1 MSFDFGPVM
10 SIKDRGVTGPATVV
24 IQGIGVGMISC
35 APTTVW
41 LVICIML
48 CAALDGSYGVAI
60 AAVGMLATLGITL
73 ATDAYGPVADNAGG
87 LAEMDPDIDS
97 SVRLLTDS
105 LDALGNTTA
114 ATGKGFA
121 IASAV
126 LTSLSLMQ
134 AFKEQVMPSPAEMV
148 TAVLQATAAGTEP
161 PEILDFAVDHPTVL
175 SGILLGAM
183 MPMLFAAL
191 TMISVGKAAA
201 EIIIEVRTQFRENPK
216 LKECIVKASAGE
228 TIAAEDDVLP
238 NSDRC
243 VEISTLSSVREMIAP
258 GLYAILIPLMVGFSV
273 GPKCLMGLL
282 AGAIASGCMNA
293 IMMSN
298 AGGAWDNS
306 KKLCEKLA
314 IKKTDQGK
322 ACVVGDTVG
331 DPFKD
336 TSGPA
341 LNILIKLMSMVSLT
355 VAPLMEG
362 KEDWKD
368 WMYGMAPTAIFV
380 VASLIL
386 SPLVMDIVG
395 WSDPLK
401 DLIQG
406 SQSSDEKRDSAKS
419 LSTDATKESQL
430 KPQAVVP
437 APQETAEA

>member
-1 MSFDFGPVM
+1 
-10 SIKDRGVTGPATVV
+10 
-24 IQGIGVGMISC
+24 
-35 APTTVW
+35 
-41 LVICIML
+41 
-48 CAALDGSYGVAI
+48 
-60 AAVGMLATLGITL
+60 
-73 ATDAYGPVADNAGG
+73 VADNAGG
-87 LAEMDPDIDS
+87 LAEMDPTIPKE
-97 SVRLLTDS
+97 VRAKTDA

-134 AFKEQVMPSPAEMV
+134 AFKKRVSPNGVMIFE
-148 TAVLQATAAGTEP
+148 
-161 PEILDFAVDHPTVL
+161 VDHPTVL
-175 SGILLGAM
+175 SGILLGSM

-201 EIIIEVRTQFRENPK
+201 EIIVEVRRQFREVPG
-216 LKECIVKASAGE
+216 LRDCIEKASRGDSIPEGE
-228 TIAAEDDVLP
+228 DVLP
-238 NSDRC
+238 DSDRC
-243 VEISTLSSVREMIAP
+243 VAISTRSSVREMVAP
-258 GLYAILIPLMVGFSV
+258 GLYAILIPLMVGFTI
-273 GPKCLMGLL
+273 GPRCLMGVL

-355 VAPLMEG
+355 IAPLVENNA
-362 KEDWKD
+362 DWVN
-368 WMYGMAPTAIFV
+368 WYYGMAPTAIFV
-380 VASLIL
+380 LASLIL

-406 SQSSDEKRDSAKS
+406 SQEKQDKGTPRESI
-419 LSTDATKESQL
+419 STEANSEEL
-430 KPQAVVP
+430 KPTVVP
-437 APQETAEA
+437 VPMKD

>member
-1 MSFDFGPVM
+1 
-10 SIKDRGVTGPATVV
+10 
-24 IQGIGVGMISC
+24 MISC
-35 APTTVW
+35 TPTTIF
-41 LVICIML
+41 LCACIMA
-48 CAALDGSYGVAI
+48 CAAFDGAYGVAI

-87 LAEMDPDIDS
+87 LAEMDPTIPKE
-97 SVRLLTDS
+97 VRGKTDS

-126 LTSLSLMQ
+126 ITSLSLMQ
-134 AFKEQVMPSPAEMV
+134 AFKERVSPMGVAP
-148 TAVLQATAAGTEP
+148 LN
-161 PEILDFAVDHPTVL
+161 FAVDHPTVL
-175 SGILLGAM
+175 SGILLGSM

-201 EIIIEVRTQFRENPK
+201 EIIVEVRRQFREVPG
-216 LKECIVKASAGE
+216 LRACIEKATEGLVIPE
-228 TIAAEDDVLP
+228 AEDVLP
-238 NSDRC
+238 DSDRC
-243 VEISTLSSVREMIAP
+243 VAISTRSSVREMIAP
-258 GLYAILIPLMVGFSV
+258 GLYAILIPLMVGFTI
-273 GPKCLMGLL
+273 GTRCLMGVL

-314 IKKTDQGK
+314 IKKSDQGK

-355 VAPLMEG
+355 VAPLIANN
-362 KEDWKD
+362 EDWQN
-368 WMYGMAPTAIFV
+368 WYFGI
-380 VASLIL
+380 I
-386 SPLVMDIVG
+386 PLVIFA
-395 WSDPLK
+395 
-401 DLIQG
+401 II
-406 SQSSDEKRDSAKS
+406 
-419 LSTDATKESQL
+419 
-430 KPQAVVP
+430 
-437 APQETAEA
+437 TA

>member
-1 MSFDFGPVM
+1 
-10 SIKDRGVTGPATVV
+10 
-24 IQGIGVGMISC
+24 
-35 APTTVW
+35 
-41 LVICIML
+41 
-48 CAALDGSYGVAI
+48 
-60 AAVGMLATLGITL
+60 
-73 ATDAYGPVADNAGG
+73 
-87 LAEMDPDIDS
+87 
-97 SVRLLTDS
+97 
-105 LDALGNTTA
+105 
-114 ATGKGFA
+114 
-121 IASAV
+121 
-126 LTSLSLMQ
+126 MQ
-134 AFKEQVMPSPAEMV
+134 AFKEQVMPSPLLAQV

-216 LKECIVKASAGE
+216 LKECIMKASAGE
-228 TIAAEDDVLP
+228 KIAAEDDVLP

-355 VAPLMEG
+355 MAPLIENHVDWQGAGLGIVPLAILIGLTVMLVQME
-362 KEDWKD
+362 
-368 WMYGMAPTAIFV
+368 
-380 VASLIL
+380 IL
-386 SPLVMDIVG
+386 G
-395 WSDPLK
+395 WQDPLS
-401 DLIQG
+401 DLQKGAASNVDGRTEAAAARTIGLEVEDEGLELMQAGDGHHLREETHELDG
-406 SQSSDEKRDSAKS
+406 SP
-419 LSTDATKESQL
+419 TGDAIMMG
-430 KPQAVVP
+430 
-437 APQETAEA
+437 

>member
-1 MSFDFGPVM
+1 
-10 SIKDRGVTGPATVV
+10 
-24 IQGIGVGMISC
+24 MISC
-35 APTTVW
+35 TPTTIF
-41 LVICIML
+41 LCACIMA
-48 CAALDGSYGVAI
+48 CAALDGVYGVAI

-87 LAEMDPDIDS
+87 LAEMDPTIPKE
-97 SVRLLTDS
+97 VGGKTDA

-121 IASAV
+121 IGSAV
-126 LTSLSLMQ
+126 LTSLSLVQ
-134 AFKEQVMPSPAEMV
+134 AFKQRVDVNFNDP
-148 TAVLQATAAGTEP
+148 LQAMNFSVDDPIVLAG
-161 PEILDFAVDHPTVL
+161 V
-175 SGILLGAM
+175 LLGAM

-201 EIIIEVRTQFRENPK
+201 EIIIEVRRQFHGPDPVPG
-216 LKECIVKASAGE
+216 LFECIQKASNDIPIPPE
-228 TIAAEDDVLP
+228 EDVLP

-243 VEISTLSSVREMIAP
+243 VAISTRSSVREMIAP
-258 GLYAILIPLMVGFSV
+258 GLYAILIPLMVGFTV
-273 GPKCLMGLL
+273 GPRCLMGVL
-282 AGAIASGCMNA
+282 AGAIASCCMNA

-306 KKLCEKLA
+306 KKLCEKLG
-314 IKKTDQGK
+314 IKKLDQGK

-355 VAPLMEG
+355 MAPLVENNA
-362 KEDWKD
+362 DWQN
-368 WMYGMAPTAIFV
+368 WIYGMAPTAVFV
-380 VASLIL
+380 VVSLIL
-386 SPLVMDIVG
+386 SPMVMDIVG

-406 SQSSDEKRDSAKS
+406 SQSSDDKKDAKPV
-419 LSTDATKESQL
+419 D
-430 KPQAVVP
+430 
-437 APQETAEA
+437 

>member
-1 MSFDFGPVM
+1 
-10 SIKDRGVTGPATVV
+10 
-24 IQGIGVGMISC
+24 
-35 APTTVW
+35 
-41 LVICIML
+41 
-48 CAALDGSYGVAI
+48 
-60 AAVGMLATLGITL
+60 MLATLGITL

-87 LAEMDPDIDS
+87 LAEMDPSIGKE
-97 SVRLLTDS
+97 VRGKTDS

-134 AFKEQVMPSPAEMV
+134 AFKERVSPGAQ
-148 TAVLQATAAGTEP
+148 LN
-161 PEILDFAVDHPTVL
+161 FAVDHPTVL
-175 SGILLGAM
+175 SGILLGSM

-201 EIIIEVRTQFRENPK
+201 EIIIEVRRQFEEIPG
-216 LKECIVKASAGE
+216 LKECIEKASRGE
-228 TIAAEDDVLP
+228 TITEDVDP

-243 VEISTLSSVREMIAP
+243 VEISTKSSVREMIAP
-258 GLYAILIPLMVGFSV
+258 GLYAILIPLMVGFTA
-273 GPKCLMGLL
+273 GPRCLMGVL

-355 VAPLMEG
+355 ISPLLRDDAEG
-362 KEDWKD
+362 NKDWENWYFGMIPLGIFLGITIVLMFMGILSWKD
-368 WMYGMAPTAIFV
+368 
-380 VASLIL
+380 
-386 SPLVMDIVG
+386 PL
-395 WSDPLK
+395 
-401 DLIQG
+401 
-406 SQSSDEKRDSAKS
+406 AK
-419 LSTDATKESQL
+419 A
-430 KPQAVVP
+430 QAE
-437 APQETAEA
+437 QETKQ